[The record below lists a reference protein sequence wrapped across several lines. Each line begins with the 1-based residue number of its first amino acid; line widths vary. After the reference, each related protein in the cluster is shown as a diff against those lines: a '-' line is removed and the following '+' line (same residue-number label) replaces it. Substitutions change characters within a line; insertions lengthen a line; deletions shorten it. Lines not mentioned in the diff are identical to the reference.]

1 MFLPRT
7 RGEVGRM
14 RKAAGII
21 LITLGVL
28 FVCGL
33 IHILAILIT
42 DHFSILMVVIKRP
55 SFVFLLGL
63 VVAAEFVITSGIFCL
78 MRKYWRVCLAS
89 SWFAV
94 FFVVFNIVYFS
105 ALSPFSWGRTWRDYI
120 YMGWPVWVM
129 LVAAVI
135 SVIFVLRTK
144 KEWQEFS
151 DSVDGKVSYGG

>member
-1 MFLPRT
+1 M
-7 RGEVGRM
+7 
-14 RKAAGII
+14 
-21 LITLGVL
+21 ITLGVL

-42 DHFSILMVVIKRP
+42 DYFSILMVVIKRP
-55 SFVFLLGL
+55 SFVFLVGL

-105 ALSPFSWGRTWRDYI
+105 ALSPFSWGWPWRDYI
-120 YMGWPVWVM
+120 YMGWPIWVM

>member
-1 MFLPRT
+1 
-7 RGEVGRM
+7 M

-21 LITLGVL
+21 LITLGGL
-28 FVCGL
+28 FVGGL
-33 IHILAILIT
+33 INILVIINIIL
-42 DHFSILMVVIKRP
+42 SSLLMVFIPRP

-63 VVAAEFVITSGIFCL
+63 VVAAAFLITGGIFCL

-89 SWFAV
+89 ASFAV

-105 ALSPFSWGRTWRDYI
+105 AWSPSFLLLYWEWSEWPWSDYI
-120 YMGWPVWVM
+120 YMGWPIWVM

-144 KEWQEFS
+144 REWQEIS
-151 DSVDGKVSYGG
+151 DLVDGNDVSDGD

>member
-1 MFLPRT
+1 
-7 RGEVGRM
+7 M

-105 ALSPFSWGRTWRDYI
+105 ALSPFSWGWPWRDYI
-120 YMGWPVWVM
+120 YMGWPIWVM

>member
-1 MFLPRT
+1 
-7 RGEVGRM
+7 M

-33 IHILAILIT
+33 IDILATLIMI
-42 DHFSILMVVIKRP
+42 HFSILAVVIPTP

-63 VVAAEFVITSGIFCL
+63 AVAAAFRITGGIFCL

-89 SWFAV
+89 ASFAV

-105 ALSPFSWGRTWRDYI
+105 AWSPFSWGWSWSEYI
-120 YMGWPVWVM
+120 YMGWPIWVM

-144 KEWQEFS
+144 KEWQEIS
-151 DSVDGKVSYGG
+151 DSVDGNDASDGD

>member
-1 MFLPRT
+1 
-7 RGEVGRM
+7 M

-28 FVCGL
+28 FACGL
-33 IHILAILIT
+33 IHILVILIMM
-42 DHFSILMVVIKRP
+42 DRFSILMVVMQRP
-55 SFVFLLGL
+55 SLVFLLGL
-63 VVAAEFVITSGIFCL
+63 VVAAAFRITGGIFCL

-89 SWFAV
+89 ASFAV

-105 ALSPFSWGRTWRDYI
+105 ALSPFSWRWPWSDYI
-120 YMGWPVWVM
+120 YMGWPIWVM

-144 KEWQEFS
+144 KEWQEIS
-151 DSVDGKVSYGG
+151 DSVDGKVSYDG

>member
-1 MFLPRT
+1 
-7 RGEVGRM
+7 M

-28 FVCGL
+28 FACGL
-33 IHILAILIT
+33 IHILAILIMM
-42 DHFSILMVVIKRP
+42 DRFSILMVIMQRP
-55 SFVFLLGL
+55 SLVFLLGL
-63 VVAAEFVITSGIFCL
+63 AVAAAFRITGGIFCL

-89 SWFAV
+89 ALFAV

-105 ALSPFSWGRTWRDYI
+105 ALSPFSWRWPWSDYI
-120 YMGWPVWVM
+120 YMGWPIWVM

-135 SVIFVLRTK
+135 SVIFVLGTK
-144 KEWQEFS
+144 KEWQEIS

>member
-1 MFLPRT
+1 
-7 RGEVGRM
+7 M

-21 LITLGVL
+21 LLTLGVL

-33 IHILAILIT
+33 IDILVIINII
-42 DHFSILMVVIKRP
+42 HSSPLMVFIPRP

-63 VVAAEFVITSGIFCL
+63 VVAAAFLITGGIFCL

-89 SWFAV
+89 ASFAV
-94 FFVVFNIVYFS
+94 LFVVFNIVYFS
-105 ALSPFSWGRTWRDYI
+105 AWSPFYWEWSEWPWSDYI
-120 YMGWPVWVM
+120 YMGWPIWVM

-144 KEWQEFS
+144 REWQETS
-151 DSVDGKVSYGG
+151 DLVDGNDVSDGD

>member
-1 MFLPRT
+1 
-7 RGEVGRM
+7 M
-14 RKAAGII
+14 RKAGGII

-144 KEWQEFS
+144 KEWKEIS
-151 DSVDGKVSYGG
+151 D

>member
-1 MFLPRT
+1 
-7 RGEVGRM
+7 M

-33 IHILAILIT
+33 IDILVILNMV
-42 DHFSILMVVIKRP
+42 HFSIITVVTPRP

-63 VVAAEFVITSGIFCL
+63 VVAAAFRITGGIFCL
-78 MRKYWRVCLAS
+78 RRKYWRVCLAS
-89 SWFAV
+89 TSFAV
-94 FFVVFNIVYFS
+94 LFVVFNIVSFS
-105 ALSPFSWGRTWRDYI
+105 DLSPFSWGWAWSDYI
-120 YMGWPVWVM
+120 YMGWPIWVM

-144 KEWQEFS
+144 REWQETS
-151 DSVDGKVSYGG
+151 DIMDSKASNDG